1 MQRRAKR
8 SQRSGFALAIAL
20 VALAVVMVLVA
31 GWAQLALV
39 QSREAQAT
47 LERLQ
52 AVWLAD
58 SAIERAMA
66 RLQVEPNYRGET
78 WQISAA
84 EFGRAAAESDPPLGT
99 AVIAV
104 EPRAGA
110 RQITVRADFPAGDR
124 RTNRVSKQATFELPS
139 TGNQS

>member
-1 MQRRAKR
+1 
-8 SQRSGFALAIAL
+8 
-20 VALAVVMVLVA
+20 MVLVA

-84 EFGRAAAESDPPLGT
+84 EFGRAPPSP
-99 AVIAV
+99 I
-104 EPRAGA
+104 RRWA
-110 RQITVRADFPAGDR
+110 RP
-124 RTNRVSKQATFELPS
+124 
-139 TGNQS
+139 